1 MYRLTE
7 AAADDIE
14 GILTD
19 SFETFGAAQT
29 EAYVRSLHQCLDLLG
44 AHPEMG
50 YSVDYLRRGY
60 RRFPHQ
66 SHVVFYTKVE
76 AGVLI
81 VRILHQRMDVR
92 LEIRGS

>member
-29 EAYVRSLHQCLDLLG
+29 ETYIRSLRQCLDLLG

-50 YSVDYLRRGY
+50 YSVDDLRRGY

-66 SHVVFYTKVE
+66 SHVVFYTKVDT
-76 AGVLI
+76 GVLI
-81 VRILHQRMDVR
+81 VRVLHHSRDVR
-92 LEIRGS
+92 KEIRGG